1 MWWHRR
7 VSRNG
12 FDTNLIQDL
21 KDHPNRYFFWT
32 GSDRWLKFWIAYDIR
47 NNFCQRRKLK
57 KVDSRCSSPE
67 RKNWKSG
74 CYTEKSK
81 IFFDAYNDSKHLKNT
96 FSYLLDIIEYDF
108 DHYLQGNRAVNHV
121 VKNEFAWKSACYISL
136 EPSWL
141 TDAENIKNHN
151 ILTTPWPVK
160 WS

>member
-1 MWWHRR
+1 MILETTFVKEENWKR
-7 VSRNG
+7 SIPDAAAQKEKIENPG
-12 FDTNLIQDL
+12 AIL
-21 KDHPNRYFFWT
+21 KN
-32 GSDRWLKFWIAYDIR
+32 
-47 NNFCQRRKLK
+47 
-57 KVDSRCSSPE
+57 
-67 RKNWKSG
+67 RKN
-74 CYTEKSK
+74 
-81 IFFDAYNDSKHLKNT
+81 FFDAYNDSKDLKNT

-141 TDAENIKNHN
+141 TDAEKIKKHN